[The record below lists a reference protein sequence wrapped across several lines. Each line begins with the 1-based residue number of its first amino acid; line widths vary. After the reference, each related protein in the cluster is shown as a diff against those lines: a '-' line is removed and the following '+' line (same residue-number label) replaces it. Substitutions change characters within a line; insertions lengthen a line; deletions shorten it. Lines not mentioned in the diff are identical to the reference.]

1 MCGYSTDVPA
11 EVITIASLKG
21 GVGKT
26 TSSYALCAAAAAGGL
41 RVIAIDLDPTGGLS
55 NALERAKRNVTVIDV
70 LHGRVSL
77 RDALIDHPL
86 GIRTVASHRSLNDE
100 SPSKEQLDEM
110 LAEVRDDCDI
120 ILLDTH
126 PHEPSLVGPMGAADR
141 IVVPTAL
148 DILSLRAAALTVG
161 LAQQLE
167 VLDRI
172 RGIVVTNAKR
182 PLSRITDSLLNGL
195 TLSGLA
201 FETVLWYSPGWVVA
215 TSGRGELPDAELLTE
230 SKMLLREV
238 ATRPSPTEAL
248 RQFVGHGAGPTAEAG
263 GRDYLPESLPPAFSA
278 SRRPA
283 RRLGNLD
290 GGRRGSFDGAGRG
303 RCDCRGAGVSTTAV
317 RAFDCD
323 RRAFDCRC
331 GRCEQGGAGRR
342 RPGADALLRRDRSGA
357 AAGSACTG
365 AGSLPAPP

>member
-1 MCGYSTDVPA
+1 MCGYSTEVPA

-26 TSSYALCAAAAAGGL
+26 TSSYALCAAGAAGGL
-41 RVIAIDLDPTGGLS
+41 KVIAIDLDPTGGLS
-55 NALERAKRNVTVIDV
+55 NALERAKRGVTVIDV
-70 LHGRVSL
+70 LHGRASL

-100 SPSKEQLDEM
+100 SPTKEQLEEM

-161 LAQQLE
+161 LAQQLG

-215 TSGRGELPDAELLTE
+215 TSGRGELPDDELLTE
-230 SKMLLREV
+230 SKLLLREV

-248 RQFVGHGAGPTAEAG
+248 RQFVGMAQG
-263 GRDYLPESLPPAFSA
+263 
-278 SRRPA
+278 RRPKPA
-283 RRLGNLD
+283 
-290 GGRRGSFDGAGRG
+290 GA
-303 RCDCRGAGVSTTAV
+303 VT
-317 RAFDCD
+317 
-323 RRAFDCRC
+323 
-331 GRCEQGGAGRR
+331 
-342 RPGADALLRRDRSGA
+342 P
-357 AAGSACTG
+357 
-365 AGSLPAPP
+365 

>member
-1 MCGYSTDVPA
+1 MPA

-41 RVIAIDLDPTGGLS
+41 KVIAIDLDPTGGLS
-55 NALERAKRNVTVIDV
+55 NALERAKRSVTVIDV
-70 LHGRVSL
+70 LHGRVTL
-77 RDALIDHPL
+77 REALIDHPL
-86 GIRTVASHRSLNDE
+86 GIRTVVSHRSLNDE

-110 LAEVRDDCDI
+110 LADVRDDCDI

-141 IVVPTAL
+141 IVIPTAL

-161 LAQQLE
+161 LAQQLD

-215 TSGRGELPDAELLTE
+215 TSGRGELPG
-230 SKMLLREV
+230 RGI
-238 ATRPSPTEAL
+238 AL
-248 RQFVGHGAGPTAEAG
+248 RKQDAAARGCDASVADRGAASVRRDGAGETAEA
-263 GRDYLPESLPPAFSA
+263 
-278 SRRPA
+278 
-283 RRLGNLD
+283 
-290 GGRRGSFDGAGRG
+290 
-303 RCDCRGAGVSTTAV
+303 
-317 RAFDCD
+317 
-323 RRAFDCRC
+323 
-331 GRCEQGGAGRR
+331 RR
-342 RPGADALLRRDRSGA
+342 RRQSLIRCHQLLRRLR
-357 AAGSACTG
+357 
-365 AGSLPAPP
+365 